1 MTTSIADRLISLG
14 HKLPQAPAPAG
25 SYTPAVRA
33 GNLLFIAGQI
43 NVRESKQTPVGRV
56 GAELNVEQ
64 GQHAARTA
72 ALGVLAQIAAA
83 TNGRISAVRRI
94 VRLGVFVASTV
105 EFTEH
110 PEVANGASDL
120 FVAVFGEAGRH
131 VRAAV
136 GTASLP
142 RGAAVEVE
150 AIVELAD

>member
-14 HKLPQAPAPAG
+14 HTLPQAPAPAG
-25 SYTPAVRA
+25 SYAPAVRV

-43 NVRESKQTPVGRV
+43 NLRELKHAPVGRV
-56 GAELNVEQ
+56 GAELDVEQ
-64 GQHAARTA
+64 GQQAARTA

-83 TNGRISAVRRI
+83 TNGRISAVHRV
-94 VRLGVFVASTV
+94 VRLGVFVASTA
-105 EFTEH
+105 EFTQH